1 MVLIILLIL
10 IYQENQQKYLQ
21 YAHAVWTTDVKAAW
35 KAKLIANND
44 LKYIMSKP
52 TLEELQT
59 ELQDVVKKHNQA
71 QEVVKQCQTRFTELT
86 AIIKDRTTPE
96 SDAT

>member
-1 MVLIILLIL
+1 
-10 IYQENQQKYLQ
+10 
-21 YAHAVWTTDVKAAW
+21 
-35 KAKLIANND
+35 
-44 LKYIMSKP
+44 MSKP

-59 ELQDVVKKHNQA
+59 ELQDVVNKHNQA
-71 QEVVKQCQTRFTELT
+71 QDVIQECKKRFTELT